1 MRAINLLPEQKRLDR
16 EATGGGGRLRTTT
29 VLAVAGVLLAAL
41 VVLLGFAY
49 MQGHSTV
56 SKRRDTL
63 HGLESQVAVAEG
75 RQAAVQ
81 AAATASANEQSAV
94 QSRMAT
100 FQTVASSRIA
110 WDVLL
115 DDLSRVLPNGSWISN
130 VSVSAAPAPVATDS
144 SSTTTTTT
152 TSTTTTPTPA
162 PLSTL
167 QITGTALSNDVV
179 ARVLDR
185 LALVPMLGDVNLE
198 QTQQANVG
206 RTPAYQ
212 FTLNASLV
220 SSGMPQ

>member
-1 MRAINLLPEQKRLDR
+1 MRAINLLPEQTRLDR

-41 VVLLGFAY
+41 AVLLGFAY

-144 SSTTTTTT
+144 SSTTTSTTT
-152 TSTTTTPTPA
+152 TTTTPTPA

-167 QITGTALSNDVV
+167 EITGTALSNDVV

-206 RTPAYQ
+206 QKPAYQ

-220 SSGMPQ
+220 SSGVPQ